1 MIDFEYIK
9 PTKLS
14 DAKKLLGELKSN
26 AKILAGGTD
35 LVDQIRTKK
44 SQPKVLIDLKSI
56 PELQIV
62 KNDNSQGLRIGAAL
76 PLIKLQQNESKL
88 RTYPGLL
95 ESIGLIGSVQTQNR
109 ATLGGNIGNA
119 SPSADT
125 VPILIALSTIV
136 LVNSEIG
143 SRKMLLE
150 EIFNGPGSLIL
161 EEGEFIQELIIPFQ
175 SGRSANHYMR
185 FTPRAEMDIAV
196 VGVGASVLVSDDGIV
211 QSVKIGLGA
220 VAPIP
225 TRSLN
230 AEDFLKGKLFTL
242 ENIEQACEIL
252 YLDADPISD
261 IRGSKEYRLELLKVI
276 CKRVLVKCAESL
288 V

>member
-56 PELQIV
+56 PELQII
-62 KNDNSQGLRIGAAL
+62 KNDNSQGLRIGSAL

-136 LVNSEIG
+136 LINSESG

-150 EIFNGPGSLIL
+150 EIFNGPGSLVL

-196 VGVGASVLVSDDGIV
+196 VGVGASVWVSDDSIV

-220 VAPIP
+220 VAPTP

-230 AEDFLKGKLFTL
+230 AEYFLKGKPFTL